1 MGIHYGAP
9 GGERRGDRTET
20 VTWRGGCPAY
30 PRYAGHDIGN
40 RADRKRIGRAYT
52 SGEFIRASWQSG
64 IGAVPLGFTTY
75 ATNAIESTWRVL
87 KGLFDKGFRYQ
98 NVAQLI
104 IKIHRAITSRM
115 QAGQYVDL
123 HNMIENPPPWL
134 LDHAGTRRD
143 GDDVKQFSSITVC
156 TRRPGRIWRHRARFI
171 LQPVFKQSRFTGNQ
185 EKILAVKTIG
195 DVFHKQYV

>member
-1 MGIHYGAP
+1 M
-9 GGERRGDRTET
+9 
-20 VTWRGGCPAY
+20 
-30 PRYAGHDIGN
+30 
-40 RADRKRIGRAYT
+40 GRAYT
-52 SGEFIRASWQSG
+52 SGELIRASWQSG

-115 QAGQYVDL
+115 QAGKYVDL

-143 GDDVKQFSSITVC
+143 GDDE
-156 TRRPGRIWRHRARFI
+156 RRIDGKTI
-171 LQPVFKQSRFTGNQ
+171 LEHYRVHKASGTYLEAPCEINFATGFQ
-185 EKILAVKTIG
+185 AVKVYWESRKDIG
-195 DVFHKQYV
+195 GQNNWGFFHKQYV